1 MKKNGITWRLTDLM
15 KETDFDIF
23 HKNIKLR
30 LADCMNSILN
40 LTPGIKDKAFKKAI
54 MVFSKLLEESKRI
67 CWFAELY
74 SDTHINQDKSS
85 YFTGQVKE
93 IEILVNDIE
102 LILTSWL
109 MGLKIKGMKKLDD
122 VNAKRLFKAL
132 PELKFFFENLQKK
145 RKFTLSE
152 NTERIISRKDT
163 YLKES
168 LLELYEM
175 LINDFRFE
183 VRTTRTGKPKVI
195 NSEDELF
202 VFIRSSNPDVRRS
215 AYRSLL
221 GEYKK
226 NINKLYTI
234 YQALVRDW
242 DDNFKIRKYSS
253 PISFRNFENFVEDET
268 IKTLTK
274 VCTENR
280 FIYQEYFK
288 LKARELKQKKLRRYD
303 VYAPIKKKEKKY
315 TFEESKRKVLEV
327 FKEFDFSFYKNAK
340 KIFDDNHI
348 DSHPR
353 KNKIAGAYCL
363 NINSKFTPYILLN
376 YTGTTGAMLTMAH
389 ELGHGV
395 HALYSRKHSILVQDE
410 PLPLAETAST
420 FSEMLIFER
429 LLDELNYKDE
439 KKSMLF
445 DRVAESFST
454 ISRQNYFIKFE
465 LLAHNVIPEGIS
477 AEELSNIYLKTQFEQ
492 FGDSVSMTDEFKYE
506 WAYLS
511 HIFWSPFYC
520 YAYNFGDLLSL
531 ALYSIYKEEGK
542 KFITKFKKILTA
554 GGSEKPSRLLNE
566 IGININSEKFWQ
578 GSFQIIQDW
587 VNSLKKVV

>member
-1 MKKNGITWRLTDLM
+1 MKKKGITWRLTDVM
-15 KETDFDIF
+15 KESDFDIF
-23 HKNIKLR
+23 HKNIKSR
-30 LADCMNSILN
+30 LQDCLSSISN
-40 LTPGIKDKAFKKAI
+40 LTPEIKEKDFKKEIAL
-54 MVFSKLLEESKRI
+54 FSKLLEESKRV

-74 SDTHINQDKSS
+74 SDTHINQDRSS

-93 IEILVNDIE
+93 IEILVHDIE

-109 MGLKIKGMKKLDD
+109 MGLKIKGMKRLDD
-122 VNAKRLFKAL
+122 ANAKRLFKVM
-132 PELKFFFENLQKK
+132 PELKFFFENLKKK

-152 NTERIISRKDT
+152 KIERIISRKDT
-163 YLKES
+163 YLKEP

-175 LINDFRFE
+175 LLNDFRFE
-183 VRTTRTGKPKVI
+183 VKTTRTGKPKVI

-202 VFIRSSNPDVRRS
+202 VFIRSPNPDVRRS
-215 AYRSLL
+215 AYKSLL

-234 YQALVRDW
+234 YQSLVRDW
-242 DDNFKIRKYSS
+242 NDNFKIRKYPS

-268 IKTLTK
+268 VKTLTK

-303 VYAPIKKKEKKY
+303 IYAPIKKKEKKY
-315 TFEESKRKVLEV
+315 TFKESKRKVLEV
-327 FKEFDFSFYKNAK
+327 FKEFDLGFYKNAR

-348 DSHPR
+348 DYHPR
-353 KNKIAGAYCL
+353 KHKISGAYSL
-363 NINSKFTPYILLN
+363 SINSKFTPYILLN

-395 HALYSRKHSILVQDE
+395 HAMYSKKHSILVQDE

-420 FSEMLIFER
+420 FSEMLMFER
-429 LLDELNYKDE
+429 LLDEINDKDE
-439 KKSMLF
+439 KKSLLF

-465 LLAHNVIPEGIS
+465 LLAHELIPKGIS
-477 AEELSNIYLKTQFEQ
+477 AEELSNIYLKTQLEQ
-492 FGDSVSMTDEFKYE
+492 FGNSVSMTNEFKYE
-506 WAYLS
+506 WPYLS

-531 ALYSIYKEEGK
+531 ALYSIYKEEGTKFVK
-542 KFITKFKKILTA
+542 KFTKILAA
-554 GGSEKPSRLLNE
+554 GGSEKPSILLNK

-578 GSFQIIQDW
+578 GSFQIIQSW
-587 VNSLKKVV
+587 VNLIREMT